1 MSIATPAFFWSLFA
15 WKIFFQPFTFSLYNC
30 IHWYHAF
37 KINTLM
43 LLNSSVLK
51 QLQCSFLNMNQSFNP
66 IDYILSPNKNT
77 SNVTFSGANYFHK
90 YVMKIS
96 TKFYLQCSSFHH
108 NFLSGRLDSSQ
119 CKKLSLEHHRRFISI
134 QFYTFKFLLS
144 PFHSNCKQTIILFSF
159 TK

>member
-1 MSIATPAFFWSLFA
+1 
-15 WKIFFQPFTFSLYNC
+15 
-30 IHWYHAF
+30 
-37 KINTLM
+37 M

-51 QLQCSFLNMNQSFNP
+51 QLQCSFLNMNKSFNP
-66 IDYILSPNKNT
+66 IDYIQSPNKNT
-77 SNVTFSGANYFHK
+77 SNVTFSGANYFLK

-159 TK
+159 TKQQG